1 MFFLKPKFKFESL
14 KSDHPVFGYMVEYD
28 SMDGVIEA
36 ARKTKAAG
44 YEAVE
49 AYSPMPSH
57 ELIHVLGHKS
67 YLANLIFCG
76 GCFGAT
82 LGFTVQ
88 TFANVIHY
96 PWNIGGRPDFSW
108 PPFIIITFELMVL
121 FSALTAT
128 FGMILLNGLPRH
140 HHPLFEVE
148 AFERASQDRF
158 FLVIHSGDAKFDMQ
172 DTKTFLSGLDP
183 LSLAEVPKV

>member
-1 MFFLKPKFKFESL
+1 MSGLSLLPARLVVVSLRTAGLWWCLVLAALLRCSSYCIPHHFEFF
-14 KSDHPVFGYMVEYD
+14 
-28 SMDGVIEA
+28 
-36 ARKTKAAG
+36 
-44 YEAVE
+44 
-49 AYSPMPSH
+49 
-57 ELIHVLGHKS
+57 
-67 YLANLIFCG
+67 FCG

-82 LGFTVQ
+82 LGFTAQ

-121 FSALTAT
+121 FSALPAT

-148 AFERASQDRF
+148 AFDRASQDRF

-183 LSLAEVPKV
+183 LSLEEVPKV